1 MALLTPLAG
10 AARAAT
16 LDVVVDNVRDAQG
29 TVRVAVC
36 SQAQFLGEHCEH
48 VGRAPAQPGSVT
60 VRVEGVPPGTWAVQA
75 FHDDNGDGKLTRNF
89 LGLPTKG
96 LGFSN
101 DARFHFGPPRWNDA
115 AFRLGPDGGVVH
127 VPLRYTF

>member
-1 MALLTPLAG
+1 MV
-10 AARAAT
+10 AASPVQGAT
-16 LDVVVDNVRDAQG
+16 LDVVVDNVRDAKG

-36 SQAQFLGEHCEH
+36 SQTQFLGEHCEY
-48 VGRAPAQPGSVT
+48 VGHAPARAGSVT
-60 VRVEGVPPGTWAVQA
+60 VRVAGVPPGTWAAQA
-75 FHDDNGDGKLTRNF
+75 FHDDTGTGRIERNF

-101 DARFHFGPPRWNDA
+101 DARFRFGPPRWDDA
-115 AFRLGPDGGVVH
+115 AFTLTDKGGTIH